1 MTGPA
6 PAEPAPSVFSVD
18 LEDWYQGLEID
29 ADRWGGFEPRT
40 EIGLRVVLDLLNE
53 AGARA
58 TFFVLGYEAERRPDL
73 IKLVTDRSHE
83 IASHGYAH
91 RLIYRQTPAEFRED
105 VRRAK
110 AVVEQI
116 TGRRV
121 LGYRAPFF
129 SITSASEW
137 ALEVLAEEGFA
148 YDSSVFPVMNYRY
161 GMPRA
166 SRDPGWRAT
175 AAGRPLFEIPL
186 STVSLR
192 IPLLGRTI
200 NVPAGGGAYFRLYP
214 YALTRRL
221 MDALRAEGRGA
232 VFYVHPWEYDPAHPR
247 IRLPRCIQQLTHYV
261 HLASTAPKTARL
273 LRDHRFTT
281 FADAYGSDLARGR
294 PSLPE

>member
-6 PAEPAPSVFSVD
+6 SADPPRNVFSVD

-40 EIGLRVVLDLLNE
+40 EIGLRVTLDLLE
-53 AGARA
+53 KAGASA
-58 TFFVLGYEAERRPDL
+58 TFFVLGYEAERRPE
-73 IKLVTDRSHE
+73 LVRLVAERGHE

-137 ALEVLAEEGFA
+137 ALEILAEEGFA
-148 YDSSVFPVMNYRY
+148 YDSSIFPVMNYRY

-166 SRDPGWRAT
+166 SRDPGWLD
-175 AAGRPLFEIPL
+175 AGPGRRIFEVPL
-186 STVSLR
+186 STVRLR
-192 IPLLGRTI
+192 VPLTRRTL

-221 MDALRAEGRGA
+221 MTTLRDEGQGA
-232 VFYVHPWEYDPAHPR
+232 VFYVHPWEYDPRHPR
-247 IRLPRCIQQLTHYV
+247 IRLPRRIQQITHYV
-261 HLASTAPKTARL
+261 NLASTAGKTARL

-281 FADAYGSDLARGR
+281 FVDAYRLAT
-294 PSLPE
+294 